1 MSENTGYFCLFILNA
16 CHQVG
21 CLPLGWILK
30 IQKVVLFLFFVVAED
45 ELRGLTA

>member
-1 MSENTGYFCLFILNA
+1 MGKNTGYFCLFILNA

-30 IQKVVLFLFFVVAED
+30 IQKVFLSFFEVAED